1 MTRRRIKNGINAY
14 VRVRVSVRKAHSLIH
29 SPVVG
34 AEKGSSTGGAGLVVV
49 DAATVVVAVVV
60 AVAMAVEVVISGG
73 RDTIG
78 LELQPKLALGFGSE
92 LFPG

>member
-49 DAATVVVAVVV
+49 EAATV
-60 AVAMAVEVVISGG
+60 
-73 RDTIG
+73 
-78 LELQPKLALGFGSE
+78 
-92 LFPG
+92 